1 MQDMEWMPRFGTVE
15 KLATLLAKV
24 KDTRCWDVLQVTEEV
39 GEARVEG
46 WREKGKWAWKNVE
59 TAWEANG
66 QEESVNDHQQEEL
79 AGAMAA

>member
-15 KLATLLAKV
+15 KLATLLAKLG
-24 KDTRCWDVLQVTEEV
+24 DTRCWDVLQVAEEV

-59 TAWEANG
+59 GAWEGPEREVSGGDG
-66 QEESVNDHQQEEL
+66 QGGEVEGS
-79 AGAMAA
+79 MAA